1 MGCNQRA
8 VWARAT
14 KAVDLD
20 RRCHMTERIPL
31 LLDTD
36 IGSDIDDAICLAYL
50 LAHPRCDLRGVTTVS
65 GMPRVRAA
73 LADAVCRAAGRTDVA
88 IHAGTEHAI
97 LGPTPQPEV
106 PQAVVLDRYD
116 HRDADEF
123 APSTAVTFLR
133 DAIASA
139 PGEITLL
146 SIGPMTNV
154 ALLLVTYP
162 EVVPLLRSLM
172 IMGGA
177 YSMLPFAGGAQEWN
191 VFCDPAAARVVYC
204 APISQH
210 RSVGI
215 NASSRCTM
223 PSTEVLHRFRSIGG
237 GLGVVAAAIDQVWA
251 QQEEYVTFHDP
262 LAAVCI
268 FEPDVCTWRGGRVSV
283 ELASRRF
290 RGATS
295 FDADR
300 DGSPHQVADRVDV
313 DRFLA
318 QLFAV
323 WP

>member
-1 MGCNQRA
+1 
-8 VWARAT
+8 
-14 KAVDLD
+14 
-20 RRCHMTERIPL
+20 
-31 LLDTD
+31 
-36 IGSDIDDAICLAYL
+36 
-50 LAHPRCDLRGVTTVS
+50 
-65 GMPRVRAA
+65 
-73 LADAVCRAAGRTDVA
+73 
-88 IHAGTEHAI
+88 
-97 LGPTPQPEV
+97 V
-106 PQAVVLDRYD
+106 PQAVVLDHYD
-116 HRDADEF
+116 HRDAAEF

-133 DAIASA
+133 DAILSA

-154 ALLLVTYP
+154 ALLFATYP
-162 EVVPLLRSLM
+162 EVVSLLRALM

-191 VFCDPAAARVVYC
+191 VTCDPAAARVVYR

-223 PSTEVLHRFRSIGG
+223 PSTEAMRRFRSIGG
-237 GLGVVAAAIDQVWA
+237 GLGVVAAAIDQAWAA
-251 QQEEYVTFHDP
+251 QQERVTFHDP
-262 LAAVCI
+262 LAAVCV

-300 DGSPHQVADRVDV
+300 DGSPHQVADLVDV
-313 DRFLA
+313 DRFFDL
-318 QLFAV
+318 LFSV

>member
-1 MGCNQRA
+1 
-8 VWARAT
+8 
-14 KAVDLD
+14 
-20 RRCHMTERIPL
+20 MTGPIPL

-50 LAHPRCDLRGVTTVS
+50 LAHPRCNLRGVTTVS
-65 GMPRVRAA
+65 GAPRVRAA
-73 LADAVCRAAGRTDVA
+73 LAGAVCRAAGRTDVA

-106 PQAVVLDRYD
+106 PQAVVLDHYE
-116 HRDADEF
+116 HHHPDEF

-139 PGEITLL
+139 PGKMTLL

-154 ALLLVTYP
+154 ALLFLTYP

-191 VFCDPAAARVVYC
+191 VWCDPAAARVVYR
-204 APISQH
+204 APITQH

-223 PSTEVLHRFRSIGG
+223 PSTEVMHRFRSIGG
-237 GLGVVAAAIDQVWA
+237 GLGVVADAIDQVWT
-251 QQEEYVTFHDP
+251 ERHELVTFHDP
-262 LAAVCI
+262 LAAVCV

-283 ELASRRF
+283 ELASRRY

-300 DGSPHQVADRVDV
+300 DGSPHQVADGVDV
-313 DRFLA
+313 DRFFA
-318 QLFAV
+318 RLFEV
-323 WP
+323 WA